1 MNHTPKISV
10 ITVVYNGETTLEQT
24 IKSIVSQTYR
34 NIEYIIVDGNSKDR
48 TLDIIKKYD
57 LNISNWI
64 SEDDNGIYDAMNK
77 GFQMA
82 TGDYVWF
89 MNSGDE
95 IYDSL
100 TLEKIISSQADADIY
115 YGDTIMI
122 DNDGNT
128 IGNRRLTPPRK
139 LTWKSFK
146 KGMLVSHQSFIAKK
160 SITTLYDT
168 KYNYSADFEWC
179 LNALKK
185 SKLTYNTE
193 LTLSKF
199 LDGGFTKQNI
209 VPGLKERFKI
219 MTKNYGL
226 LSTLYHHI
234 FIALKFFVFLIKN
247 KRF

>member
-1 MNHTPKISV
+1 MNNTPKVSI
-10 ITVVYNGETTLEQT
+10 ITIVYNGETTLEST
-24 IKSIVSQTYR
+24 IKSIAFQTYS
-34 NIEYIIVDGNSKDR
+34 NIEYIIVDGNSKDK
-48 TLDIIKKYD
+48 TIDIIKKYD
-57 LNISNWI
+57 SIITKWI
-64 SEDDNGIYDAMNK
+64 SENDKGIYDAMNK

-95 IYDSL
+95 IYNAS
-100 TLEKIISSQADADIY
+100 TLENIFSAEADADIY

-128 IGNRRLTPPRK
+128 IGNRRLTPPK
-139 LTWKSFK
+139 HLTWKSFK
-146 KGMLVSHQSFIAKK
+146 KGMLVSHQSFIAKRN
-160 SITTLYDT
+160 ITELYNT

-179 LNALKK
+179 LQALKK
-185 SKLTYNTE
+185 SKKTYNTGQI
-193 LTLSKF
+193 LSKF
-199 LDGGFTKQNI
+199 LDGGFTKQNL

-234 FIALKFFVFLIKN
+234 FIAIKFFVFLIKN